1 MGGKRYYCD
10 YCDRSLPYS
19 VEARKKHNT
28 GHQHRLVRQAYFN
41 NIKSASEKFNEETSK
56 SKCKR
61 FFSGQNCAFGANC
74 IFSHKTEPE
83 LENLKREAI
92 AEYKNNN
99 LPSQVGRDGKE
110 PSYDHIFFFLERNC
124 NPTMKMVTET
134 ISNYD
139 KSHQYL
145 NSYYPL
151 PPSLQPPT
159 IEDLITSEY
168 NTWG

>member
-41 NIKSASEKFNEETSK
+41 NIKNGINDQIICYEVRKKWSRIADCPCSGASEKFNEETSK

-83 LENLKREAI
+83 LENLKREVYHKI
-92 AEYKNNN
+92 Q
-99 LPSQVGRDGKE
+99 S
-110 PSYDHIFFFLERNC
+110 
-124 NPTMKMVTET
+124 
-134 ISNYD
+134 
-139 KSHQYL
+139 
-145 NSYYPL
+145 
-151 PPSLQPPT
+151 
-159 IEDLITSEY
+159 
-168 NTWG
+168 